1 MQALLLTEY
10 RKLELA
16 SLDRPAVGPRDVLV
30 AVRACGICGSD
41 VHGFDGSTGRRVPP
55 LVMGHEAAGV
65 VAEVGRDVTQ
75 CRVGD
80 HVTFDSTISC
90 GRCECC
96 RRGDSNLCSERRIL
110 GVSCDEFRQHGAF
123 AEFVCVPEHIVYVL
137 PDDLPFERAAF
148 TEPLSIALH
157 AVGGLTIAPGDRA
170 AVVGSG
176 MIGLLVIQL
185 LRLGGCS
192 DVIAV
197 DTDDLRLQLASELG
211 ATFTVNASHDPV
223 AAVLERTGGRGAD
236 VALEV
241 VGNAA
246 ALHTAIGV
254 VRRGGQVRLVG
265 NLEAEVPLPLQV
277 VVSRGLTLSGS
288 SACAGEY
295 PQAIELLAGGRV
307 RVEPLISARAPLAD
321 GARWFE
327 RLHAR
332 EPGLMKV
339 ILCPAEKGDAALCSR
354 GDRRM

>member
-1 MQALLLTEY
+1 MQALLLTAY

-16 SLDRPAVGPRDVLV
+16 SLERPAVGPRDVLV

-65 VAEVGRDVTQ
+65 VAEVGRDVRRCQ
-75 CRVGD
+75 VGD
-80 HVTFDSTISC
+80 RVTFDSTISC
-90 GRCECC
+90 GRCDAC
-96 RRGDSNLCSERRIL
+96 RRGATNLCAQRRIL

-123 AEFVCVPEHIVYVL
+123 AEFVCVPEQIVYSL
-137 PDDLPFERAAF
+137 PASLPFEHAAF
-148 TEPLSIALH
+148 TEPVSIALH
-157 AVGGLTIAPGDRA
+157 AVGRLAMEPGVRA
-170 AVVGSG
+170 VVVGSG
-176 MIGLLVIQL
+176 MIGLLVIQA
-185 LRLGGCS
+185 LRLAGCG
-192 DVIAV
+192 DVMAIDV
-197 DTDDLRLQLASELG
+197 DDSRLELATELG
-211 ATFTVNASHDPV
+211 ATFTINASHEPI

-246 ALHTAIGV
+246 ALRTAIGS

-277 VVSRGLTLSGS
+277 VVSRELTLSGS

-295 PQAIELLAGGRV
+295 PRAIELLAGGKV

-321 GARWFE
+321 GPLWFE
-327 RLHAR
+327 RLYAR

-339 ILCPAEKGDAALCSR
+339 ILCPNREETSHGQSV
-354 GDRRM
+354 

>member
-16 SLDRPAVGPRDVLV
+16 SLERPAVGPRDVLV

-41 VHGFDGSTGRRVPP
+41 VHGFDGSTGRRIPP

-65 VAEVGRDVTQ
+65 VAEIGSDVGR
-75 CRVGD
+75 CGVGD
-80 HVTFDSTISC
+80 RVTFDSTISC
-90 GRCECC
+90 GQCDAC
-96 RRGDSNLCSERRIL
+96 RRGETNLCAQRRIL
-110 GVSCDEFRQHGAF
+110 GVSCDEYRQFGAF
-123 AEFVCVPEHIVYVL
+123 AEFVCVPEHIVYPL
-137 PDDLPFERAAF
+137 PNGLPFEQAAF

-157 AVGGLTIAPGDRA
+157 AVGRLAIGSGNSAV
-170 AVVGSG
+170 VVGSG

-185 LRLGGCS
+185 LRLAGCD

-197 DTDDLRLQLASELG
+197 DTDDSRLALATELG
-211 ATFTVNASHDPV
+211 ATFTINATRDPI
-223 AAVLERTGGRGAD
+223 AAVLARTGGRGAD

-246 ALHTAIGV
+246 ALGTAIGS

-265 NLEAEVPLPLQV
+265 NLAAEVPLPLQV
-277 VVSRGLTLSGS
+277 VVSRELTLSGS

-295 PQAIELLAGGRV
+295 PQAIELLASGKI

-327 RLHAR
+327 RLYAR

-339 ILCPAEKGDAALCSR
+339 ILCPNEKGDAALFSHSN
-354 GDRRM
+354 RRT